1 MDPTEQTLFRFNAPT
16 RDSEPD
22 HTTPDLPTF
31 AEEDRDEGGWSVGE
45 DAPLR

>member
-22 HTTPDLPTF
+22 YTTPELP
-31 AEEDRDEGGWSVGE
+31 AYYLDDDDEGGWTIGQDE
-45 DAPLR
+45 RER